1 MRVIVL
7 GAGIVGVSTA
17 YWLAKDGHEVTV
29 IDRQPGP
36 AQETSFANGG
46 QISASHAEPWA
57 NPATP
62 FKAIKWLGRK
72 DAPLLW
78 RLTRFDPE
86 LWAWGLRFLAN
97 CTKPRTAINTERTLR
112 MALYSRALLKEL
124 NQSCKLDYDRRAEG
138 ILHIYRDGREFD
150 LACRAAETMKTFGLN
165 RQVVD
170 TEACI
175 AKEPA
180 LASSRPSLK
189 GGIFTPEDESGDAC
203 RFAQELARLAQG
215 LGATFQFDT
224 RIDVIETQGGHFRAV
239 LTGKGRIE
247 AQACVVAMASFSPR
261 IMSPL
266 GIKVPV
272 VPAKGYS
279 VTLKAGSGAPS
290 LSLTDDEHKM
300 VYSRLNDRL
309 RAAGTAEFSGHDTS
323 MNDFR
328 AGLILKK
335 TLDLFPDA
343 GSDPEFWTGLR
354 PVTPDSVP
362 IMGRTQVKGLFLNTG
377 HGTLGWTM
385 GLGAG
390 RFLADILDGKSPA
403 IDPQGLGL
411 DRF

>member
-17 YWLAKDGHEVTV
+17 YWLAKDGHDVTV
-29 IDRQPGP
+29 IDRQPRP

-86 LWAWGLRFLAN
+86 LWAWGMRFLAN
-97 CTKPRTAINTERTLR
+97 CTTARTAINTERTLR
-112 MALYSRALLKEL
+112 VALYSRALLKDL
-124 NQSCKLDYDRRAEG
+124 NQSCKLDYDRKTEG
-138 ILHIYRDGREFD
+138 ILHIYRDGQEFE
-150 LACRAAETMKTFGLN
+150 LACRAAETMKNFGLN

-170 TEACI
+170 ANACV
-175 AKEPA
+175 AMEPA
-180 LASSRPSLK
+180 LAPSRSSLQ

-203 RFAQELARLAQG
+203 RFTQELAKLSQA
-215 LGATFQFDT
+215 LGTTFLFDT
-224 RIDVIETQGGHFRAV
+224 RIKAIEVEAGGFKAV
-239 LTGKGRIE
+239 LTDKGAIE
-247 AQACVVAMASFSPR
+247 AQACVVAMASYSPQLLA
-261 IMSPL
+261 PL

-279 VTLKAGSGAPS
+279 VTLKAGPGAPS
-290 LSLTDDEHKM
+290 VSLTDDEHKM

-309 RAAGTAEFSGHDTS
+309 RVAGTAEFSGHDTS
-323 MNDFR
+323 MNDYR
-328 AGLILKK
+328 AGLILEK
-335 TLDLFPDA
+335 TLGLFPEA
-343 GSDPEFWTGLR
+343 GSDPQFWTGLR

-362 IMGRTQVKGLFLNTG
+362 IMGGTKVKGLYLNTG

-385 GLGAG
+385 GLGSG
-390 RFLADILDGKSPA
+390 RFLADILGGNSPA